1 MIRKFLLLIV
11 FDVVVLATIF
21 IAGLIYYGDIYQR
34 QENRFSFYQKY
45 FYSAV
50 NVYCL
55 NDPDIREYNSPG
67 TQELNE
73 RIDPAKISCD
83 ELRKSPKIQVS
94 YFNGWHD
101 THPIL
106 STLIGYN
113 WRLAG
118 FTWEALWPIV
128 GSLAALTVL
137 AFYVILRCF
146 GVPWYAAVLLFP
158 ATIPF
163 TFLEQNF
170 FFLRDFSKVPF
181 ILISF
186 ALLGIL
192 FKPSLAYRSRLAVL
206 ALSTCVIAVGMGFR
220 QDALVL
226 VPAVL
231 AGAAFTSSIGKRRGV
246 FLFAGD
252 VAAILAGFVL
262 TGVAIDLLRTT
273 QVAQLQGY
281 SHFIVQGFADD
292 FWKAARAEIAGI
304 SFLPLYSDM
313 VAWAAVDAN
322 SAGKV
327 GYFAGL
333 DPKYTTSGFNLIL
346 KYAGLSAADMVTRV
360 FSALSA
366 ISHSYWAIAPIGGWL
381 ALLLLLIGVGKWRL
395 GFFLMFTILSLAAAG
410 SIQFSPRHIFH
421 LIMLDRVVLV
431 IVGAALLGAVWQALT
446 AKLDTRMGLALG
458 TGAAGALGVVAIVV
472 GAHFVQQSNLSRVTD
487 GLVALPWCP
496 SQEAYARGFPNTVEA
511 IERFTIDP
519 GKCPG
524 RKLEAVV
531 EVEGQ
536 KLTRPLEALD
546 GTPRSVYFAVF
557 DPAISKATVDV
568 LPRECVT
575 ERAWGPLGD
584 GSIPP
589 LQFFDPEGALRKQG
603 ILRHLGNIVS
613 SFL

>member
-226 VPAVL
+226 MPAVL
-231 AGAAFTSSIGKRRGV
+231 AGAAFTSSIGNRKGV
-246 FLFAGD
+246 LRFAGD
-252 VAAILAGFVL
+252 VATIFAGFFL
-262 TGVAIDLLRTT
+262 TGVAVDLLRTT

-281 SHFIVQGFADD
+281 PHFIVQGFADD

-304 SFLPLYSDM
+304 SFLPLYSDV

-322 SAGKV
+322 SAEKV
-327 GYFAGL
+327 DYFAAL
-333 DPKYTTSGFNLIL
+333 DPQYATSGFNLIL
-346 KYAGLSAADMVTRV
+346 KYAGLSAADIVVRV
-360 FSALSA
+360 FSGLST
-366 ISHSYWAIAPIGGWL
+366 ISHSYWVIAPVGGWL
-381 ALLLLLIGVGKWRL
+381 ALLLVLIGIGKWRL
-395 GFFLMFTILSLAAAG
+395 GFFLMFAILSLAAAG
-410 SIQFSPRHIFH
+410 SIQFSPRHIIH
-421 LIMLDRVVLV
+421 LIMLDRVVLA
-431 IVGAALLGAVWQALT
+431 IVGAALLGAAWQALT
-446 AKLDTRMGLALG
+446 SRLYTKVGLALG
-458 TGAAGALGVVAIVV
+458 AGVAGALGVVAIVV
-472 GAHFVQQSNLSRVTD
+472 GAHFVQQSNLSRVKD
-487 GLVALPWCP
+487 GLVALPWFP
-496 SQEAYARGFPNTVEA
+496 SQEAYARRFPNHVEA

-536 KLTRPLEALD
+536 KLTRSLEALD
-546 GTPRSVYFAVF
+546 GAPRSVYFAVF
-557 DPAISKATVDV
+557 DPAISKATVHV
-568 LPRECVT
+568 LPRECVIG
-575 ERAWGPLGD
+575 RAWGPLGD

-613 SFL
+613 SLQ